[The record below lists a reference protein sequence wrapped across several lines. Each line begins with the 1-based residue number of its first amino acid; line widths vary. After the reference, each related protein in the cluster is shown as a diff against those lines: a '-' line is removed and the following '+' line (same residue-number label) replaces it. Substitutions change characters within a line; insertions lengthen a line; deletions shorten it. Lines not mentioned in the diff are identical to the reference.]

1 MFSLRNTTQ
10 ELNDSTDYVEFKR
23 GIKTSIPMLLG
34 IIPFAL
40 VLGTQATQ
48 KGFSHLEV
56 PLFTGLNFAGGSE
69 FAVLEVWT
77 NPPNFLVL
85 IFITFLV
92 NSRHLLMGASL
103 VPYLRHLPNRQVFPA
118 LFSCVMKVGPQ
129 LLPMQNKRK
138 DLGYNRPLACPTTQ
152 VSVLP
157 CT

>member
-103 VPYLRHLPNRQVFPA
+103 VPYLRHLLQVCPVSHPKYGRHGQRRF
-118 LFSCVMKVGPQ
+118 
-129 LLPMQNKRK
+129 QNMDHK
-138 DLGYNRPLACPTTQ
+138 DLYHPLPRSYLMRIDHLCCRQ
-152 VSVLP
+152 
-157 CT
+157 CE

>member
-92 NSRHLLMGASL
+92 NSRHLLMVQVSCPIYAICLIDRFSL
-103 VPYLRHLPNRQVFPA
+103 PC
-118 LFSCVMKVGPQ
+118 FSCVMKVGPQ
-129 LLPMQNKRK
+129 LLPMLNKRK
-138 DLGYNRPLACPTTQ
+138 NLGYNRPLACPTTQ
-152 VSVLP
+152 ASVLL

>member
-10 ELNDSTDYVEFKR
+10 ELNDSTDHVEFKR

-92 NSRHLLMGASL
+92 NNRHLLMGASL
-103 VPYLRHLPNRQVFPA
+103 
-118 LFSCVMKVGPQ
+118 VGPQ

-152 VSVLP
+152 ASVLL